1 MRKAKHLLAAALAL
15 LLLAACGQP
24 AESTAPVALAEPEQ
38 AEETRLEG
46 WLFPW
51 DGQRYY
57 TGPNE
62 VCDTADMTTRPLSL
76 TMGTWEHLTGYP
88 VTDGRFLY
96 YSTSDTQYS
105 PDLSEQV
112 WRCNPDG
119 SGAEM
124 IWKSETGG
132 EGLLENARL
141 GGQVTD
147 VTRMV
152 AFAQQDAVWFFY
164 RGDNILSS
172 PEVYRCGVK
181 EASARRVE
189 YPDPLPCGI
198 FTGEMNGQPVF
209 CGLREEDQEYFFW
222 LLDLATGET
231 RELFTLPDTTG
242 YLSLVQDGML
252 YFQNQESAS
261 LYEVDLSSGKQRLVW
276 QQEEKPATIAWVQF
290 ARDGH
295 ALLENTSL
303 PMLACSLD
311 LADGSITEA
320 TLRGRDANG
329 GEEYVLRALAPLG
342 DCYVVECR
350 HHTGIRAG
358 ISPTGEPQQ
367 ERYFWGDYALIEK
380 DDYWNN
386 VPEYRYFTWV
396 DEG

>member
-1 MRKAKHLLAAALAL
+1 MRRAKQLMASALAL
-15 LLLAACGQP
+15 LLMAGCGQRT
-24 AESTAPVALAEPEQ
+24 ESAPPVASAVPEQ

-57 TGPNE
+57 TSENA
-62 VCDTADMTTRPLSL
+62 VCDTADMSVRPLSL
-76 TMGTWEHLTGYP
+76 TMGPWEHLTGYP

-96 YSTSDTQYS
+96 YSTSDTQYL

-132 EGLLENARL
+132 EGLVENACL
-141 GGQVTD
+141 GRQVTD
-147 VTRMV
+147 SARMV

-164 RGDNILSS
+164 RGENIFSS
-172 PEVYRCGVK
+172 PEVYRCGVE

-209 CGLREEDQEYFFW
+209 CGLREEEQEYFFW
-222 LLDLATGET
+222 LLDLSTGET

-252 YFQNQESAS
+252 YFQDQQSAS
-261 LYEVDLSSGKQRLVW
+261 LYEVDLAGGAQRLVW
-276 QQEEKPATIAWVQF
+276 QQEDKPAVASWVQF
-290 ARDGH
+290 VGDGH

-320 TLRGRDANG
+320 TLRGRYTNS
-329 GEEYVLRALAPLG
+329 GEEYVLRALAPMG

-350 HHTGIRAG
+350 HHTDIRAG
-358 ISPTGEPQQ
+358 MGPTGEPQQ

-386 VPEYRYFTWV
+386 VPEYRPFTWV
-396 DEG
+396 DDG

>member
-24 AESTAPVALAEPEQ
+24 AESTAPVALAEPER

-132 EGLLENARL
+132 VGLLENARL

-164 RGDNILSS
+164 RGGNIFSS
-172 PEVYRCGVK
+172 PEVYRCGVE

-189 YPDPLPCGI
+189 YPDPLSCGI

-242 YLSLVQDGML
+242 DLSLVQDGML
-252 YFQNQESAS
+252 YFQDQESAS
-261 LYEVDLSSGKQRLVW
+261 LYEVDLSIGKQRLVW

-290 ARDGH
+290 VRDGH

-358 ISPTGEPQQ
+358 ISPAGEPQQ

-396 DEG
+396 DD

>member
-1 MRKAKHLLAAALAL
+1 M
-15 LLLAACGQP
+15 
-24 AESTAPVALAEPEQ
+24 
-38 AEETRLEG
+38 
-46 WLFPW
+46 
-51 DGQRYY
+51 
-57 TGPNE
+57 
-62 VCDTADMTTRPLSL
+62 
-76 TMGTWEHLTGYP
+76 
-88 VTDGRFLY
+88 
-96 YSTSDTQYS
+96 

-358 ISPTGEPQQ
+358 ISPAGEPQQ

-396 DEG
+396 DD

>member
-1 MRKAKHLLAAALAL
+1 MKTAKRLLASALVL
-15 LLLAACGQP
+15 LMVGCGQS

-38 AEETRLEG
+38 AGETRLEG

-57 TGPNE
+57 TGQNE
-62 VCDTADMTTRPLSL
+62 VCDTADMTTRPISL

-132 EGLLENARL
+132 EGLLENACL
-141 GGQVTD
+141 SKD
-147 VTRMV
+147 VADAARMV

-172 PEVYRCGVK
+172 PEVYRCGVE

-252 YFQNQESAS
+252 YFQDQESAS
-261 LYEVDLSSGKQRLVW
+261 LYEVDLSIGKQRLVW

-290 ARDGH
+290 IRDGH

-303 PMLACSLD
+303 PTLACSLD

-329 GEEYVLRALAPLG
+329 GEEYVLHALAPLG

>member
-1 MRKAKHLLAAALAL
+1 MKKAKHLLAAALAL

-141 GGQVTD
+141 GGQVAD
-147 VTRMV
+147 AARMV

-172 PEVYRCGVK
+172 PEVYRCGVE

-242 YLSLVQDGML
+242 DLSLVQDGML
-252 YFQNQESAS
+252 YFQDQESAS

-290 ARDGH
+290 VRDGH

-329 GEEYVLRALAPLG
+329 GEEYMLRALAPLG

-350 HHTGIRAG
+350 HHTGIRTG

>member
-1 MRKAKHLLAAALAL
+1 MKKAKHLLAAALAL

-57 TGPNE
+57 TGQNE
-62 VCDTADMTTRPLSL
+62 VCATADMTTRPLSL

-96 YSTSDTQYS
+96 YSTSDTQYM

-141 GGQVTD
+141 GGQVAD
-147 VTRMV
+147 AARMV

-172 PEVYRCGVK
+172 PEVYRCGVE

-242 YLSLVQDGML
+242 DLSLVQDGML
-252 YFQNQESAS
+252 YFQDQESAS
-261 LYEVDLSSGKQRLVW
+261 LYEVDLSIGKQRLVW

-290 ARDGH
+290 VRDGH

-329 GEEYVLRALAPLG
+329 GEECVLRALAPLG

-358 ISPTGEPQQ
+358 ISLAGEPQQ

-396 DEG
+396 DD

>member
-1 MRKAKHLLAAALAL
+1 MRRAKQLLASALVL
-15 LLLAACGQP
+15 LLMAGCGQRT
-24 AESTAPVALAEPEQ
+24 ESTAPVALAEPEQ

-57 TGPNE
+57 TGQNE

-76 TMGTWEHLTGYP
+76 AMGPWEHLTGYP
-88 VTDGRFLY
+88 VADGRFLY
-96 YSTSDTQYS
+96 YSTSDTQYA

-119 SGAEM
+119 SGAKM

-147 VTRMV
+147 AARMV

-164 RGDNILSS
+164 RGDNIFSS
-172 PEVYRCGVK
+172 PEVYRCGV
-181 EASARRVE
+181 EETSARRVE
-189 YPDPLPCGI
+189 YPNPLPSGI

-209 CGLREEDQEYFFW
+209 CGLREEEQEYFFW

-242 YLSLVQDGML
+242 DLSLVQDGML
-252 YFQNQESAS
+252 YFQDQESAS

-276 QQEEKPATIAWVQF
+276 QQEQKPSTIAWVQF
-290 ARDGH
+290 VGDGH

-311 LADGSITEA
+311 LANGSITEA
-320 TLRGRDANG
+320 TLRGMNESS
-329 GEEYVLRALAPLG
+329 GEEYVLHALAPLRN
-342 DCYVVECR
+342 CYVVECR

-358 ISPTGEPQQ
+358 MSLAGEPQQ

>member
-1 MRKAKHLLAAALAL
+1 MRRAKQLLASALVL
-15 LLLAACGQP
+15 LLMAGCGQRT
-24 AESTAPVALAEPEQ
+24 ESAPPVASAVPEQ

-57 TGPNE
+57 TGQNE

-76 TMGTWEHLTGYP
+76 TMGPLEHLTGYP

-96 YSTSDTQYS
+96 YSTSDTQYA

-119 SGAEM
+119 SGAKM

-147 VTRMV
+147 AARMV

-164 RGDNILSS
+164 RGDNIFSS
-172 PEVYRCGVK
+172 PEVYRCGM
-181 EASARRVE
+181 EETSARRVE
-189 YPDPLPCGI
+189 YPNPLPSGI

-209 CGLREEDQEYFFW
+209 CGLRNEDREYFFW

-242 YLSLVQDGML
+242 YLSLVQDGIL
-252 YFQNQESAS
+252 YFQDQESAS

-290 ARDGH
+290 VGDGH

-311 LADGSITEA
+311 LTDGRITEA
-320 TLRGRDANG
+320 TLRGMNESS
-329 GEEYVLRALAPLG
+329 GEEYVLHALAPLG
-342 DCYVVECR
+342 NCYVVECR

-358 ISPTGEPQQ
+358 MSLAGEPQQ

-380 DDYWNN
+380 EDYWNN

-396 DEG
+396 DDG

>member
-1 MRKAKHLLAAALAL
+1 MRRAKQLLASALVL
-15 LLLAACGQP
+15 LLMTGCGQRT
-24 AESTAPVALAEPEQ
+24 ESAPPVASAVPEQ

-57 TGPNE
+57 TGQNE

-76 TMGTWEHLTGYP
+76 TMGPLEHLTGYP

-96 YSTSDTQYS
+96 YSTSDTQYA

-147 VTRMV
+147 AARMV

-164 RGDNILSS
+164 RGDNIFSS
-172 PEVYRCGVK
+172 PEVYRCGV
-181 EASARRVE
+181 EETSARRVE
-189 YPDPLPCGI
+189 YPNPLPFGI

-209 CGLREEDQEYFFW
+209 CGLREEEQEYFFW
-222 LLDLATGET
+222 LLELATGET

-242 YLSLVQDGML
+242 DLSLVQDGIL
-252 YFQNQESAS
+252 YFQDQESAS

-290 ARDGH
+290 VGDGH

-311 LADGSITEA
+311 LTDGSITEA
-320 TLRGRDANG
+320 TLRGMNESS
-329 GEEYVLRALAPLG
+329 GEEYVLHALAPLG
-342 DCYVVECR
+342 NCYVVECR

-358 ISPTGEPQQ
+358 MSLAGEPQQ

-380 DDYWNN
+380 EDYWNN

-396 DEG
+396 DDG

>member
-1 MRKAKHLLAAALAL
+1 MKTAKRLLASALVL
-15 LLLAACGQP
+15 LMVGCGQS
-24 AESTAPVALAEPEQ
+24 AESAPPVASAEPEQ
-38 AEETRLEG
+38 TEEIRLEG

-57 TGPNE
+57 TGQNE

-132 EGLLENARL
+132 EGLLENACL
-141 GGQVTD
+141 SKD
-147 VTRMV
+147 VADAARMV

-172 PEVYRCGVK
+172 PEVYRCGVE

-198 FTGEMNGQPVF
+198 FAGEMNGQPVF

-242 YLSLVQDGML
+242 YLSLVQEGIL
-252 YFQNQESAS
+252 YFQDQESAS
-261 LYEVDLSSGKQRLVW
+261 LYEVDLSIGKQRLVW
-276 QQEEKPATIAWVQF
+276 QQEQKPSTIAWVQF
-290 ARDGH
+290 VRDGH

-303 PMLACSLD
+303 LMLACSLD

-329 GEEYVLRALAPLG
+329 GEEYVLHALAPLG